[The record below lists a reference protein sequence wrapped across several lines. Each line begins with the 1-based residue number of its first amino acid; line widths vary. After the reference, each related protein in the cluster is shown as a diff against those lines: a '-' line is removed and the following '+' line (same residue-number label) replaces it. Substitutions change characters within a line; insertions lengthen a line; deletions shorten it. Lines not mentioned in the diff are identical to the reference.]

1 MTAAPVPG
9 LAEAAREIRSGNV
22 SPVELVEASLA
33 RIADLDPEL
42 HAFIEVTPDRARA
55 AASKASAMSSASGNS
70 ALLGQPY
77 ALKDLYDAAGMRTTC
92 HSRVLLQNMAAND
105 SSAVERLD
113 GAGMA
118 FMGKLSTHEFA
129 TGVPSP
135 ELPFPNARNPWNPAY
150 FAGGS
155 SSGSAVAVASG
166 MVALAMGTDTGG
178 SIRLPAAYCGIVGL
192 KPTYGRLSRY
202 GIVPLS
208 FSMDHAGPLT
218 RTVEDCAM
226 AMQAL
231 AGYDP
236 RDPGSADQPVPD
248 FTATLQG
255 DVKGLRIGYA
265 RDFNREAGAND
276 EQIAALDR
284 AVDTLRGLGIE
295 IDDVVLPSRERF
307 DAAGWTVV
315 HGEWFAI
322 HQDDLRSRPD
332 LYARPTRERLMMG
345 AFVTASDYVR
355 AQRLRRTIMLEV
367 DALLQ
372 RYDALIVT
380 PTVGEAPPLGVVED
394 IPLRRELPLTV
405 LFNATGHPA
414 LCMPC
419 GFSSTG
425 LPLSIQFA
433 GRWFGEPLL
442 LRIANAYEQATSWSQ
457 RYPRA

>member
-1 MTAAPVPG
+1 MTAEPIPS
-9 LAEAAREIRSGNV
+9 LAEAAREIKAGHLGAG
-22 SPVELVEASLA
+22 ELVEASLA
-33 RIADLDPEL
+33 RIAALEPAL

-55 AASKASAMSSASGNS
+55 AVAAVEKTQAGGEASP
-70 ALLGQPY
+70 LRGQPY
-77 ALKDLYDAAGMRTTC
+77 ALKDLYDAAGLRTTC
-92 HSRVLLQNMAAND
+92 HSRLLLQNMATSD
-105 SSAVERLD
+105 SSATERLD

-118 FMGKLSTHEFA
+118 LVGKLSTHEFA

-135 ELPFPNARNPWNPAY
+135 ELPFPNARNPWNPAH

-218 RTVEDCAM
+218 RTVEDCAL

-231 AGYDP
+231 AGHDP

-248 FTATLQG
+248 FTASLKG
-255 DVKGLRIGYA
+255 GVKGLRIGYA
-265 RDFNREAGAND
+265 RAFNQEAGAGP
-276 EQIAALDR
+276 EQIAALDQ
-284 AVDTLRGLGIE
+284 AAETLRGLGAEVEEVI
-295 IDDVVLPSRERF
+295 LPSRERF
-307 DAAGWTVV
+307 DAAGWTVI

-322 HQDDLRSRPD
+322 HQDDLRRRPD
-332 LYARPTRERLMMG
+332 QYARPTRERLIMG

-380 PTVGEAPPLGVVED
+380 PTTGPAPALGAVED
-394 IPLRRELPLTV
+394 IPLRRDAPLTV

-414 LCMPC
+414 ICLPC
-419 GFSSTG
+419 GFAGNG
-425 LPLSIQFA
+425 LPLSIQLA

-442 LRIANAYEQATSWSQ
+442 LRIAHAYEQDAGWH
-457 RYPRA
+457 RKRPPV